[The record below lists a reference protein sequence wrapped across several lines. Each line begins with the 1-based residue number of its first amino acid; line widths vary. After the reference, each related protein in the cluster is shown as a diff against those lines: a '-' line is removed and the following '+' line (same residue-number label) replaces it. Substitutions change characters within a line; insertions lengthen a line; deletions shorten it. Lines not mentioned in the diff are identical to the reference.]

1 MGVCLLTRAAGM
13 NVETA
18 GDQTDVGPAGIVME
32 NELAPA
38 AVVIVKASVAVQV
51 CE

>member
-1 MGVCLLTRAAGM
+1 MGVGLLTRAAGM
-13 NVETA
+13 KLKTA

-32 NELAPA
+32 NELAHP
-38 AVVIVKASVAVQV
+38 VVIVKASVAVQV